1 MEQRIIALEKQ
12 AAFQEHLLDQL
23 SGVLLEQG
31 RLLER
36 LNKELVELKTKE
48 DLVRNREDEELP
60 PHY

>member
-1 MEQRIIALEKQ
+1 MEQRIVVLEKQ

-23 SGVLLEQG
+23 SGVLREQG

-36 LNKELVELKTKE
+36 LNRELAELKTKE
-48 DLVRNREDEELP
+48 DLVRNREDEEPP